1 MIELQGVV
9 TGRVQGVAYRAYVQ
23 DAADELGL
31 VGWVKNLSDGTVL
44 VCAQGDPS
52 TLKEFVEYLHEGSL
66 RAEVEAVSIEW
77 ASIRKPLAE
86 FSILHDKTNTF

>member
-1 MIELQGVV
+1 MIELQGVI
-9 TGRVQGVAYRAYVQ
+9 TGKVQNVAYRAYVQ

-31 VGWVKNLSDGTVL
+31 VGWVKNQSDGTVV

-52 TLKEFVEYLHEGSL
+52 ILKEFVEYLHEGSL

-77 ASIRKPLAE
+77 ATIKKPLQQ
-86 FSILHDKTNTF
+86 FSILHDYR